1 MNAVINEVKPQD
13 PAPTRRGRPSIYVAK
28 AKELLAQNPKLTVQE
43 FSKAIGQPFYR
54 SKLILAVAQG
64 KRATIKPPKKTK
76 RKKVKPVAMQKL
88 RNLIVS
94 NEPPKATL
102 KVVLPSSGTLSIS
115 EVLDERGKSYGPFIG
130 HARVTQA
137 IKHAIF
143 AHAPVLEDDQR
154 EALEMIAHKIG
165 RIINGNPDYVD
176 SWVDIAGYAQLV
188 ADRLNGKTR

>member
-13 PAPTRRGRPSIYVAK
+13 PAPTRRGRPSVYVAK
-28 AKELLAQNPKLTVQE
+28 ATELLAQNPNLTAEE
-43 FSKAIGQPFYR
+43 FSKAIGKPLYR
-54 SKLILAVAQG
+54 SKLILAVAKG
-64 KRATIKPPKKTK
+64 KRPTIKMKKAK
-76 RKKVKPVAMQKL
+76 SKKVKSVAMQKL
-88 RNLIVS
+88 RNLIAS
-94 NEPPKATL
+94 NESLKVTL
-102 KVVLPSSGTLSIS
+102 KVAPPSSGTLSIS
-115 EVLDERGKSYGPFIG
+115 DVLDERGKSYGPFIG

-143 AHAPVLEDDQR
+143 THAPVLEDDQR

>member
-13 PAPTRRGRPSIYVAK
+13 SIPTRRGRPSIYVAK

-43 FSKAIGQPFYR
+43 FSKAIGKPLYR
-54 SKLILAVAQG
+54 SKLILAVAKG
-64 KRATIKPPKKTK
+64 KRPTIKMKKAK
-76 RKKVKPVAMQKL
+76 SKKIKSVAMQKL
-88 RNLIVS
+88 RNLIAS
-94 NEPPKATL
+94 NESLKVTL
-102 KVVLPSSGTLSIS
+102 KVAPPSSGTLSIS
-115 EVLDERGKSYGPFIG
+115 DVLDERGKSYGPFIG

-143 AHAPVLEDDQR
+143 THAPVLEDDQR

-165 RIINGNPDYVD
+165 RIVNGNPDYVD

>member
-13 PAPTRRGRPSIYVAK
+13 PAPTRRGRPSVYVTK
-28 AKELLAQNPKLTVQE
+28 AKELLVQNPNLTAEE
-43 FSKAIGQPFYR
+43 FSKAIDKPLYR
-54 SKLILAVAQG
+54 SKLILAVAKG
-64 KRATIKPPKKTK
+64 KRPTIKMKKAK
-76 RKKVKPVAMQKL
+76 SKKVKPVAMQKL
-88 RNLIVS
+88 RNLIAS
-94 NEPPKATL
+94 NESLKVTL
-102 KVVLPSSGTLSIS
+102 KVAPPSSGTLSIS
-115 EVLDERGKSYGPFIG
+115 DVLDERGKSYGPFIG

-143 AHAPVLEDDQR
+143 THAPVLEDDQR

>member
-64 KRATIKPPKKTK
+64 KRPTIKIKKAKTK
-76 RKKVKPVAMQKL
+76 KIKRSLVNSAEPLKV
-88 RNLIVS
+88 
-94 NEPPKATL
+94 TL
-102 KVVLPSSGTLSIS
+102 KVVPPSSGTLSIS
-115 EVLDERGKSYGPFIG
+115 DVLDERGKSYGPFIG
-130 HARVTQA
+130 HAQITQA
-137 IKHAIF
+137 IKNAIF
-143 AHAPVLEDDQR
+143 SRDASRLADDQR

>member
-13 PAPTRRGRPSIYVAK
+13 PVPTRRGRPSIYVTK
-28 AKELLAQNPKLTVQE
+28 AKELLAQNPNLTVEE
-43 FSKAIGQPFYR
+43 FSKAIGKPLYR
-54 SKLILAVAQG
+54 SKLILAVAKG
-64 KRATIKPPKKTK
+64 KRPTIKMKKAK
-76 RKKVKPVAMQKL
+76 SKKVKPIAMQKL
-88 RNLIVS
+88 RNLIAS
-94 NEPPKATL
+94 NESLKVTL
-102 KVVLPSSGTLSIS
+102 KVAPPSSGTLSIS

-143 AHAPVLEDDQR
+143 NHAPVLEDDQR

>member
-13 PAPTRRGRPSIYVAK
+13 PAPTRRGRPSVYVTK
-28 AKELLAQNPKLTVQE
+28 AKELLAQNPNLTAEE
-43 FSKAIGQPFYR
+43 FSKAIDKPLYR
-54 SKLILAVAQG
+54 SKLILAVAKG
-64 KRATIKPPKKTK
+64 KRPTIKMKKAK
-76 RKKVKPVAMQKL
+76 SKKVKPVAMQKL
-88 RNLIVS
+88 RNLIAS
-94 NEPPKATL
+94 NESLKVTL
-102 KVVLPSSGTLSIS
+102 KVAPPSSGTLSIS
-115 EVLDERGKSYGPFIG
+115 DVLDERGKSYGPFIG

-143 AHAPVLEDDQR
+143 THAPVLEDDQR

>member
-88 RNLIVS
+88 RTLAGLIS
-94 NEPPKATL
+94 K
-102 KVVLPSSGTLSIS
+102 
-115 EVLDERGKSYGPFIG
+115 
-130 HARVTQA
+130 
-137 IKHAIF
+137 
-143 AHAPVLEDDQR
+143 DD
-154 EALEMIAHKIG
+154 I
-165 RIINGNPDYVD
+165 
-176 SWVDIAGYAQLV
+176 
-188 ADRLNGKTR
+188 

>member
-1 MNAVINEVKPQD
+1 MNAVIDEVKPQD
-13 PAPTRRGRPSIYVAK
+13 SIPTRRGRPSIYVAK

-64 KRATIKPPKKTK
+64 KRPTIKIKKAKTK
-76 RKKVKPVAMQKL
+76 KIKRSLVNSAEPLKV
-88 RNLIVS
+88 
-94 NEPPKATL
+94 TL
-102 KVVLPSSGTLSIS
+102 KVVPPSSGTLSIS
-115 EVLDERGKSYGPFIG
+115 DVLDERGKSYGPFIG

-143 AHAPVLEDDQR
+143 NHAPVLEDDQR